1 MGARFEIVHAAF
13 SESSIGQFA
22 SVTCVDAP
30 RLPINP
36 AIYISSTS
44 RNRRPMRHVEDT
56 SDMMPG
62 LKKKRKERT
71 WPLPVRVLPCIFAG
85 VVPVRPWVVKC
96 QSLQM

>member
-30 RLPINP
+30 RLPISP

-44 RNRRPMRHVEDT
+44 RNRRPMRHVKDIAPAL
-56 SDMMPG
+56 DMMPG
-62 LKKKRKERT
+62 LKERERSV
-71 WPLPVRVLPCIFAG
+71 PGLFPSAYCPAFLQALYQFA
-85 VVPVRPWVVKC
+85 PRW
-96 QSLQM
+96 